1 VEEKAW
7 KRQHPGSPSTTAPAK
22 VRVQVSPSREGKS
35 EKQKEEERARKI
47 GQHEKS
53 ASSTDQKGAIPGESE
68 KHQKGAK

>member
-7 KRQHPGSPSTTAPAK
+7 KRQHPGPAK

-35 EKQKEEERARKI
+35 EKQKEEEMARKI